1 MSSGQM
7 SFWTNVLLGKRPSGQ
22 MSSGQMSLWANVFLG
37 KRLLGERLMGKC
49 PSGQMSFWANV
60 FWADVFWA
68 NVVLGKCL
76 WANVVWANV
85 GSPLMAALCTVGSI
99 LFYRAGRFLLA
110 SCSVFIVWQPGKYT
124 HSIQLLPFSAFLI
137 VYTFFRRRQPFFSSS
152 SLSFSALR
160 SLLFFRSRVQCS
172 VNRFR
177 ILFGRNLMVLAQYSV
192 KGRV

>member
-1 MSSGQM
+1 MSFWTNVFLGRCPCGQMSSGQM
-7 SFWTNVLLGKRPSGQ
+7 SFWANVLLGKRPSGQ

-60 FWADVFWA
+60 
-68 NVVLGKCL
+68 
-76 WANVVWANV
+76 VWANV

-99 LFYRAGRFLLA
+99 LFYRAGRFLLD